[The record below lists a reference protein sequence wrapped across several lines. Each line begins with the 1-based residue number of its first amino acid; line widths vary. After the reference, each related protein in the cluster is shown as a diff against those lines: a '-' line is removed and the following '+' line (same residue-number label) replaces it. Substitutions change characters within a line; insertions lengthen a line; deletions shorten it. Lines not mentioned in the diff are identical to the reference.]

1 MGAAMTSTK
10 TVRVPKPAPPTE
22 PPRRGALRTW
32 IGRQGDRY
40 PFPEYT
46 PLDECEHC
54 GAMVLTATLSR
65 HHAWHRRQAHI

>member
-1 MGAAMTSTK
+1 M
-10 TVRVPKPAPPTE
+10 PTE
-22 PPRRGALRTW
+22 TVSTAERVAPPRRGAFRFWLGTAPN
-32 IGRQGDRY
+32 

-65 HHAWHRRQAHI
+65 HHAWHRRQAHIHI

>member
-22 PPRRGALRTW
+22 PPRSGAFRFWLGTAPN
-32 IGRQGDRY
+32 